1 MMVNVAKPG
10 GIAMKTQYY
19 TAASLDGFIA
29 TEDDSLDWLFPL
41 GDVNETG
48 YPQFIA
54 EVGALAMG
62 SATYEWMLRHAV
74 TAKEG
79 GPSWP
84 YAQPTWVF
92 SSRMLPSVVGAN
104 MRFVRGNVRPV
115 HVAMCAAAAGRNV
128 WIVGGG
134 DLAGQF
140 LDAGLL
146 DEIIVQVG
154 SVTLGRG
161 KPLFPRR
168 VTSPS
173 LRLVSVRQIG
183 AGFAELRYEVPKP

>member
-1 MMVNVAKPG
+1 
-10 GIAMKTQYY
+10 MKTQYF
-19 TAASLDGFIA
+19 TATSLDGFIA
-29 TEDDSLDWLFPL
+29 TEDDSLEWLFPL
-41 GDVNETG
+41 GDVNETS
-48 YPQFIA
+48 YPSFIA

-74 TAKEG
+74 TVKDQVGSA
-79 GPSWP
+79 WP

-92 SSRMLPSVVGAN
+92 SSRALPRVPGAN
-104 MRFVRGNVRPV
+104 LSFAQGDVRPV
-115 HVAMCAAAAGRNV
+115 HEQMRAAAKGKNI

-140 LDAGLL
+140 FDAGLL

-168 VTSPS
+168 LTTPP
-173 LRLVSVRQIG
+173 LRLTSVRQVG
-183 AGFAELRYEVPKP
+183 TGFAELRYEVPPR

>member
-1 MMVNVAKPG
+1 
-10 GIAMKTQYY
+10 MKTQYF
-19 TAASLDGFIA
+19 TATSLDGFIA
-29 TEDDSLDWLFPL
+29 TEDDSLEWLFPL
-41 GDVNETG
+41 GDVNETS
-48 YPQFIA
+48 YPAFIA

-74 TAKEG
+74 TVKDQVGSA
-79 GPSWP
+79 WP
-84 YAQPTWVF
+84 YTQPTWIF
-92 SSRMLPSVVGAN
+92 SSRALPGVPGAN
-104 MRFVRGNVRPV
+104 RSFAQGDVRPV
-115 HVAMCAAAAGRNV
+115 HEQMRAAAKGKNI

-140 LDAGLL
+140 FDAGLL

-168 VTSPS
+168 LTTPP
-173 LRLVSVRQIG
+173 LRLTSVRQVG
-183 AGFAELRYEVPKP
+183 TGFAELRYEVPPR